1 MKIKAYY
8 NRYSYNVLIAVEAIF
23 ANKVKSLLT
32 ALGIIFGVAAVIS
45 MLAIGNGAEQE
56 ILEQI
61 KMVGVNN
68 IIVTPILQ
76 ADQASS
82 NDTKSNAA
90 TKGQLSVRCASVSAH
105 SPAVNKPDQPTPKVI
120 CAMSKKAQ
128 LLRTS
133 VGSVICANSQL

>member
-1 MKIKAYY
+1 MNTKSIIA
-8 NRYSYNVLIAVEAIF
+8 RYGHDVASGVEAIF
-23 ANKVKSLLT
+23 TNKAKSLLT

-76 ADQASS
+76 NDQANA
-82 NDTKSNAA
+82 NDQNISAA
-90 TKGQLSVRCASVSAH
+90 TEGNQLSGSK
-105 SPAVNKPDQPTPKVI
+105 NKFSNGLSLHDAESIKEI
-120 CAMSKKAQ
+120 
-128 LLRTS
+128 
-133 VGSVICANSQL
+133 I